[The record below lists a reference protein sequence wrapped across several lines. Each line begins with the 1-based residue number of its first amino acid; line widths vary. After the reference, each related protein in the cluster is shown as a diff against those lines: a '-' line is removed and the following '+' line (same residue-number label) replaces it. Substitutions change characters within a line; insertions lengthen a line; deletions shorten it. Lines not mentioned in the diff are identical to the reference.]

1 MTDQSE
7 DEGVILALLERFEKY
22 RLPRALEI
30 KERVDSG
37 EKLTDADIE
46 FLKEVFEGSKHV
58 KPYVDRHPKY
68 EPIVSQTMNL
78 YHQITSKALDNEEQ
92 G

>member
-30 KERVDSG
+30 KERVDQG
-37 EKLTDADIE
+37 EKLSDEDLD
-46 FLKEVFEGSKHV
+46 FLKDVLEGHRHV
-58 KPYVDRHPKY
+58 KPYVDKY
-68 EPIVSQTMNL
+68 PQYESVVSQAMNL

-92 G
+92 N